1 MKKLLKWIFICG
13 VLGVALLG
21 AGLITL
27 KVMYPPQKLKA
38 MAVSYAK
45 DNFHREIAFDK
56 VSFNLIGVTL
66 TDFALSEAETFAQGT
81 FIKADK
87 LQVKVALLPLLH
99 KKVEIRTVS
108 LDGLAVNVIKQKDGS
123 FNFDSLLSAPTAQQD
138 APADDSASADEALGL
153 DLTAGQININNCAFS
168 YKDLQTGMSAAVN
181 KLNLK
186 IRDFDLKKIFSL
198 KIQFTTAYQEGDLS
212 ASVPVTV
219 DTAVNL
225 ANLDLP
231 QAYVN
236 IKAITAQ
243 YKNMRFLLKGQVK
256 NFAAPEVDLT
266 GTLSGLNQRT
276 FADFLPDLP
285 EFSLPE
291 ITVKVNAAADLDK
304 STADIRQLKLAVL
317 NSGFT
322 ASGTA
327 GWGGPNPVYQ
337 VKGNLAL
344 HLGEIVQMTSSVAD
358 FKPEGEITGSFTATD
373 KKDGKDVSGSV
384 VLKNVSALYD
394 VFTLKALNG
403 AIKITS
409 LDDISCPV
417 LTGLFN
423 GEKFTSSFSYK
434 NIKDVLNLGL
444 NLDLSKLT
452 LDKFPAAD
460 EEQAGEQPS
469 AQTQAAPAAQDGS
482 QMLMNIKANV
492 KIGAIKVPYF
502 TAEGFNINADLTRV
516 SAAMD
521 KANGQVDFTLQP
533 GAITDLDSLVK
544 DTKIVKILLLPITL
558 VNKVGKALNVE
569 IFPAE
574 NAAKKG
580 QITFSSAE
588 GKYTFVNGVMNVDKT
603 SLVSKLTNV
612 NGSGTVDFPKNDIN
626 MKVSATVL
634 TSQTPIVM
642 KITGTLDNP
651 KGKLD
656 VLNTVGS
663 LVGGILNYK
672 TPGKVVSGTA
682 STAGNVATGAVK
694 TTGKVAQSGVDT
706 VKSTLKGIG
715 GLFKK
720 SKNAGAKSTPAK

>member
-21 AGLITL
+21 AGVITL

-123 FNFDSLLSAPTAQQD
+123 FNFDSLLAAPTAQQD
-138 APADDSASADEALGL
+138 APADDSANADEALGL

-266 GTLSGLNQRT
+266 GTLSGLDQRT

-327 GWGGPNPVYQ
+327 GWGAANPVYQ

-358 FKPEGEITGSFTATD
+358 FKPEGKITGSFTATD

-492 KIGAIKVPYF
+492 KIGTIKIPYF

>member
-1 MKKLLKWIFICG
+1 MKKLLKWILICG
-13 VLGVALLG
+13 VTGVALLG
-21 AGLITL
+21 AGVITL
-27 KVMYPPQKLKA
+27 KVMYPPQKIKA

-45 DNFHREIAFDK
+45 DNFHREIAFDR

-66 TDFALSEAETFAQGT
+66 TDFSLSEAETFAQGT
-81 FIKADK
+81 FVKADK
-87 LQVKVALLPLLH
+87 LQVKVALLPLLQ
-99 KKVEIRTVS
+99 KKVEISTVS

-123 FNFDSLLSAPTAQQD
+123 FNFDSLLPAETDAQ
-138 APADDSASADEALGL
+138 APANENTPSSSLDL
-153 DLTAGQININNCAFS
+153 DLTADNININNCAFS

-186 IRDFDLKKIFSL
+186 IQDFDLKNPFSL
-198 KIQFTTAYQEGDLS
+198 KLRFTTAYQEGALS
-212 ASVPVTV
+212 AAVPVTV

-225 ANLDLP
+225 ANLDLQ

-256 NFAAPEVDLT
+256 NFAAPDVDLT
-266 GTLSGLNQRT
+266 GTLSGLNQQT

-291 ITVKVNAAADLDK
+291 ITVKVKAAADLDK
-304 STADIRQLKLAVL
+304 STAAIEQIKLAVL

-327 GWGGPNPVYQ
+327 GWGAADPVYN
-337 VKGNLAL
+337 VKANLAL
-344 HLGEIVQMTSSVAD
+344 HLDELVQMTSTVAD

-452 LDKFPAAD
+452 LAQFPGTD
-460 EEQAGEQPS
+460 EEQASEQSS
-469 AQTQAAPAAQDGS
+469 APAQAAPAAQDGS
-482 QMLMNIKANV
+482 QTLMNIKANV
-492 KIGAIKVPYF
+492 KIGTIKVPYF
-502 TAEGFNINADLTRV
+502 TAEGFSVNADLTRV

-521 KANGQVDFTLQP
+521 KANGQVAFTLQP

-580 QITFSSAE
+580 QITFSVAE

-612 NGSGTVDFPKNDIN
+612 NGSGTVNFPKNDIN

-672 TPGKVVSGTA
+672 TPGKMVSGTA

-720 SKNAGAKSTPAK
+720 PKDSGAAK

>member
-1 MKKLLKWIFICG
+1 MKKLLKWILICG
-13 VLGVALLG
+13 VIGFALLG
-21 AGLITL
+21 AGVITL

-45 DNFHREIAFDK
+45 DNFHREIAFDR

-66 TDFALSEAETFAQGT
+66 TDFALSEAKTFAQGT
-81 FIKADK
+81 FVKADK
-87 LQVKVALLPLLH
+87 LQVKVALLPLLQ
-99 KKVEIRTVS
+99 KKVEISTVS

-123 FNFDSLLSAPTAQQD
+123 FNFDSLLPAETAQEPVPTAETAAPSAP
-138 APADDSASADEALGL
+138 LGI
-153 DLTAGQININNCAFS
+153 DLTADNININNCAFS

-186 IRDFDLKKIFSL
+186 IRDFDLKNPFSL
-198 KIQFTTAYQEGDLS
+198 KLRFTTAYQEGALS
-212 ASVPVTV
+212 AAVPVTV
-219 DTAVNL
+219 ESAVNL
-225 ANLDLP
+225 ADLDLQ

-236 IKAITAQ
+236 IKALTAQ

-256 NFAAPEVDLT
+256 NFVAPEVDLT

-291 ITVKVNAAADLDK
+291 ITVKVKAAADLDK
-304 STADIRQLKLAVL
+304 STAAIEQIKLAVL

-327 GWGGPNPVYQ
+327 GWGAADPVYN
-337 VKGNLAL
+337 VKANLAL
-344 HLGEIVQMTSSVAD
+344 HLDELVQMTSTVAD

-452 LDKFPAAD
+452 LAQFPGTD
-460 EEQAGEQPS
+460 EEQASEQSS
-469 AQTQAAPAAQDGS
+469 APAQAAPAAQDGS
-482 QMLMNIKANV
+482 QTLMNIKANV
-492 KIGAIKVPYF
+492 KIGTIKVPYF

-521 KANGQVDFTLQP
+521 KANGQVAFTLQP

-558 VNKVGKALNVE
+558 INKVGKALNVE

-580 QITFSSAE
+580 QITFSVAE

-612 NGSGTVDFPKNDIN
+612 NGSGTVNFPKNDIN

-720 SKNAGAKSTPAK
+720 PKDSGAAK

>member
-1 MKKLLKWIFICG
+1 MKKLLKWILICG
-13 VLGVALLG
+13 VIGFALLG
-21 AGLITL
+21 AGVITL

-45 DNFHREIAFDK
+45 DNFHREIAFDR

-81 FIKADK
+81 FVKADK
-87 LQVKVALLPLLH
+87 LQVKVALLPLLQ
-99 KKVEIRTVS
+99 KKVEISTVS

-123 FNFDSLLSAPTAQQD
+123 FNFDSLLPAETDAQ
-138 APADDSASADEALGL
+138 APANENTPSSSLDL
-153 DLTAGQININNCAFS
+153 DLTADNININNCAFS

-186 IRDFDLKKIFSL
+186 IQDFDLKNPFSL
-198 KIQFTTAYQEGDLS
+198 KLRFTTAYQEGALS
-212 ASVPVTV
+212 AAVPVTV

-225 ANLDLP
+225 ANLDLQ

-256 NFAAPEVDLT
+256 NFAAPDVDLT
-266 GTLSGLNQRT
+266 GTLSGLNQQT

-291 ITVKVNAAADLDK
+291 ITVKVKAAADLDK
-304 STADIRQLKLAVL
+304 STAAIQQIKLAVL

-327 GWGGPNPVYQ
+327 GWGAADPVYN
-337 VKGNLAL
+337 VKANLAL
-344 HLGEIVQMTSSVAD
+344 HLDELVQMTSTVAD

-452 LDKFPAAD
+452 LAQFPGTD
-460 EEQAGEQPS
+460 EEQASEQSS
-469 AQTQAAPAAQDGS
+469 APAQAAPAAQDGS
-482 QMLMNIKANV
+482 QTLMNIKANV
-492 KIGAIKVPYF
+492 KIGTIKVPYF

-521 KANGQVDFTLQP
+521 KANGQVAFTLQP

-580 QITFSSAE
+580 QITFSVAE

-612 NGSGTVDFPKNDIN
+612 NGSGTVNFPKNDIN

-706 VKSTLKGIG
+706 VKNTLKGIG

-720 SKNAGAKSTPAK
+720 PKDSGAAK

>member
-1 MKKLLKWIFICG
+1 MKKLLKWILICG

-21 AGLITL
+21 AGVITL

-45 DNFHREIAFDK
+45 DNFHREIAFDG

-66 TDFALSEAETFAQGT
+66 TNFALSEAQSFAQGT

-123 FNFDSLLSAPTAQQD
+123 FNFDSLLAANSAPQD
-138 APADDSASADEALGL
+138 APADDSSAADEALNL
-153 DLTAGQININNCAFS
+153 DLTAEQININNCAFS

-198 KIQFTTAYQEGDLS
+198 KLQFTTAYQEGDLS

-256 NFAAPEVDLT
+256 NFAAPEADLT

-291 ITVKVNAAADLDK
+291 ITVKVNAAANLDK
-304 STADIRQLKLAVL
+304 STADIRQIKLGIL

-358 FKPEGEITGSFTATD
+358 FKPEGKITGSFTATD

-394 VFTLKALNG
+394 VFTLKTLNG

-452 LDKFPAAD
+452 LAQFPSMG
-460 EEQAGEQPS
+460 EEPYNPQATAP
-469 AQTQAAPAAQDGS
+469 AQTAPAAQAP

-502 TAEGFNINADLTRV
+502 TAEGFNMNADLTRV

-544 DTKIVKILLLPITL
+544 GNKIVKILLLPITL

-580 QITFSSAE
+580 QITFSVAE

-603 SLVSKLTNV
+603 SLVSQLTNV
-612 NGSGTVDFPKNDIN
+612 NGSGTVNFPKNDIN

-720 SKNAGAKSTPAK
+720 SKDAGAESTPAK

>member
-1 MKKLLKWIFICG
+1 M
-13 VLGVALLG
+13 
-21 AGLITL
+21 
-27 KVMYPPQKLKA
+27 
-38 MAVSYAK
+38 
-45 DNFHREIAFDK
+45 
-56 VSFNLIGVTL
+56 
-66 TDFALSEAETFAQGT
+66 
-81 FIKADK
+81 
-87 LQVKVALLPLLH
+87 
-99 KKVEIRTVS
+99 
-108 LDGLAVNVIKQKDGS
+108 
-123 FNFDSLLSAPTAQQD
+123 
-138 APADDSASADEALGL
+138 
-153 DLTAGQININNCAFS
+153 
-168 YKDLQTGMSAAVN
+168 
-181 KLNLK
+181 
-186 IRDFDLKKIFSL
+186 
-198 KIQFTTAYQEGDLS
+198 
-212 ASVPVTV
+212 
-219 DTAVNL
+219 
-225 ANLDLP
+225 
-231 QAYVN
+231 
-236 IKAITAQ
+236 
-243 YKNMRFLLKGQVK
+243 
-256 NFAAPEVDLT
+256 
-266 GTLSGLNQRT
+266 
-276 FADFLPDLP
+276 
-285 EFSLPE
+285 
-291 ITVKVNAAADLDK
+291 
-304 STADIRQLKLAVL
+304 
-317 NSGFT
+317 
-322 ASGTA
+322 
-327 GWGGPNPVYQ
+327 
-337 VKGNLAL
+337 
-344 HLGEIVQMTSSVAD
+344 
-358 FKPEGEITGSFTATD
+358 
-373 KKDGKDVSGSV
+373 

-492 KIGAIKVPYF
+492 KIGTIKIPYF

-634 TSQTPIVM
+634 TSQTPIIM